1 MSGMHKLIAGV
12 LIAGSV
18 ATATFTNVKGSQ
30 MVEFSSPW
38 QDSLYARARLIATGY
53 PGTDNDLKTASAGV
67 HIEIDPGW
75 KTYWRNPG
83 GSGIPTQPS
92 WEGSTNVKSIEV
104 RWPAP
109 KRLIDKYGMTIGYKN
124 EIVLPVKIVPV
135 DAKVPVRLSLDLNYA
150 VCLDICLPVNAKMA
164 LDIKPENQSTSP
176 FKRKLAR
183 FIKKIP
189 QPSKPSEGLRVRK
202 LDLTGDGKNVTLLLE
217 IENPTD
223 DALVDVFVEGADALF
238 FNTPE
243 KIINKG
249 AVSLVEMSVSGAKS
263 AKALEGNKLRF
274 TLVGEKTSVDQY
286 WTIGG

>member
-1 MSGMHKLIAGV
+1 MSGIRKIIAGI
-12 LIAGSV
+12 LIVGSV
-18 ATATFTNVKGSQ
+18 ATATFAGVKVSLAA
-30 MVEFSSPW
+30 EFSSPW

-53 PGTDNDLKTASAGV
+53 SGTDNNLKTANAGV

-83 GSGIPTQPS
+83 GSGIPTQAS

-109 KRLIDKYGMTIGYKN
+109 KRLIDKYGMTIGYKD

-135 DAKVPVRLSLDLNYA
+135 DAKAPVQLNLELIYA
-150 VCLDICLPVNAKMA
+150 VCKDICLPVNEKMT
-164 LDIKPENQSTSP
+164 LLIKPENQSASP

-183 FIKKIP
+183 YVKKIP
-189 QPSKPSEGLRVRK
+189 KPSRSSQGLRVRK
-202 LDLTGDGKNVTLLLE
+202 LDLAGDDKLVTLVFE

-223 DALVDVFVEGADALF
+223 DPLVDIFVEGADALF
-238 FNTPE
+238 FNTPK
-243 KIINKG
+243 KIVNNG
-249 AVSLVEMSVSGAKS
+249 ATSVVEMVVSGAKS
-263 AKALEGNKLRF
+263 AKALEGSKLRF
-274 TLVGEKTSVDQY
+274 TLVGEKSSVDQY